1 MPEQHGEKV
10 LTVNRQASYNYHLQE
25 RLEAGVVLT
34 GTEVKSVRDGQVNL
48 RDSYA
53 DLKNGEIWL
62 LNCHIS
68 PYTHGS
74 IFNHDPTRSRKLLLH
89 KEEIRRLIGK
99 VRERGFTLVPTRMY
113 LKNGRIKVELA
124 LAKGKRTYDKRET
137 ERRREAEREAQ
148 QAVRASKARRE
159 RQS

>member
-89 KEEIRRLIGK
+89 KEEIRRLLGK

>member
-74 IFNHDPTRSRKLLLH
+74 ISNHDPTRSRKLLLH